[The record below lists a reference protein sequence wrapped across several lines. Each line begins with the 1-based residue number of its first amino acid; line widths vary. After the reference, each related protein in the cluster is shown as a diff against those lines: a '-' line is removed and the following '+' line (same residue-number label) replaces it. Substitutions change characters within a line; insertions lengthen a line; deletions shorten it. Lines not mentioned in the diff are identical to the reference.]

1 MYVPG
6 ISDDCA
12 GRCVTCPPFL
22 CKSALPCASTPDAM
36 CSACKAVWN
45 RIGCFLY
52 GARSLYFLRESGTLT
67 GLNPSVLLP
76 VNNDANDMLLHVI
89 MLVAFVSAF
98 SWGAIGLPMRMA
110 RNASVRFAA
119 ANALVAVGG
128 FLVQKRTL
136 DPSFVN
142 YQLGDWLVFCSYA
155 LFFSGA
161 ELLGGLVP
169 KTPLARWLP
178 LGLAIGATSFV
189 SPDHSSFVYRMTV
202 ASAVMAWYF
211 MLTFLTCLRGLAT
224 ASFPFLA
231 RVAIS
236 WPFLVAGLVAV
247 ARGASTLIQAQAG
260 VRAPMEAELNQ
271 GPFLWVMVLLILMA
285 NISLTGLVVG
295 RLVIRIRAL
304 AERDHLTGC
313 WNRRSLES
321 RLALEMVR
329 KHRSGEHLGCILFDL
344 DHFKRLNDG
353 YGHAAG
359 DAALKHAVAVA
370 QSCIRSIDALGRYG
384 GEEFVVI
391 MPGTH
396 LTGAREVATRIREAL
411 EANPLRHDK
420 HVIDITASFGAT
432 ALAETDTKDSLLR
445 RADSAMYEAKRRGR
459 NRVEVYAAEDF
470 TDQLLKDFR
479 ASMPLFSSK

>member
-1 MYVPG
+1 MPWWPLAVSWCKRERWIRASSTINWVTGSSFVPTPCFSAVQSSTG
-6 ISDDCA
+6 IQA
-12 GRCVTCPPFL
+12 
-22 CKSALPCASTPDAM
+22 TPVIA
-36 CSACKAVWN
+36 AEA
-45 RIGCFLY
+45 
-52 GARSLYFLRESGTLT
+52 AHLT
-67 GLNPSVLLP
+67 VFQRTPNYTVP
-76 VNNDANDMLLHVI
+76 
-89 MLVAFVSAF
+89 
-98 SWGAIGLPMRMA
+98 A
-110 RNASVRFAA
+110 RNA
-119 ANALVAVGG
+119 
-128 FLVQKRTL
+128 
-136 DPSFVN
+136 
-142 YQLGDWLVFCSYA
+142 
-155 LFFSGA
+155 
-161 ELLGGLVP
+161 
-169 KTPLARWLP
+169 PLAADRAA
-178 LGLAIGATSFV
+178 G
-189 SPDHSSFVYRMTV
+189 YR
-202 ASAVMAWYF
+202 
-211 MLTFLTCLRGLAT
+211 
-224 ASFPFLA
+224 
-231 RVAIS
+231 
-236 WPFLVAGLVAV
+236 PFLVAGLVAV

-260 VRAPMEAELNQ
+260 VRAPLEAELNQ

-384 GEEFVVI
+384 GAEFVVI

-445 RADSAMYEAKRRGR
+445 RSDSAMYEAKRRGR